1 MVAVR
6 PSASQRGISLIEL
19 LLATAIGAIL
29 LAGLNSVVKL
39 GLDAQT
45 AGRASNEIA
54 YQGNFALQ
62 RMADKA
68 LALAPKVLAT
78 PAAGTTGNWFAP
90 TGCAAAACV
99 MYCRKASNQL
109 IETTTADTAC
119 SGSTIIAHNVTAFS
133 AQLLS
138 GANAADDPTAN
149 LSLTLTSGNSSVS
162 LSSSVRLG
170 GGTL

>member
-1 MVAVR
+1 MR

-19 LLATAIGAIL
+19 LLATAVGAIL

-45 AGRASNEIA
+45 TGRASNEIA

-68 LALAPKVLAT
+68 LALAPKVLIT

-90 TGCAAAACV
+90 TGCSGTACV
-99 MYCRKASNQL
+99 MYCRNVSNQL
-109 IETTTADTAC
+109 IESTTADTTC
-119 SGSTIIAHNVTAFS
+119 SGSTIIASNVTAFS

-138 GANAADDPTAN
+138 GANAADDPMAN
-149 LSLTLTSGNSSVS
+149 LSLTLTNGNSSVT
-162 LSSSVRLG
+162 LSQSVRLG
-170 GGTL
+170 GGTQ